1 MAKKELDSVAKKA
14 ARQGLLIV
22 IVAVITLEATAV
34 LQ

>member
-1 MAKKELDSVAKKA
+1 MAKKELDSVTKRA
-14 ARQGLLIV
+14 ARQGLLVI